1 MTNDLGTGLAI
12 RVSNPGT
19 GNRYFSSK
27 RSYRLWGLPKTP
39 IQVVPESLGLKRPGR
54 EADH

>member
-27 RSYRLWGLPKTP
+27 RSYHLWGLPKTP